1 MSNVSI
7 KKADHLL
14 DEKLMTPK
22 FRRGFQVEY
31 AKVLLTQKIA
41 EMRKKSHLNQ
51 KALAH
56 RLGVSQQVVS
66 RVETGENENLT
77 IDTLTRLARALGHKV
92 KISFHKAA
100 KNEVSLEI
108 A

>member
-1 MSNVSI
+1 MIKVSL

-14 DEKLMTPK
+14 DERLMTPK
-22 FRRGFQVEY
+22 FRRGYQMEY

-51 KALAH
+51 KTLAD

-66 RVETGENENLT
+66 RIETGENENMT
-77 IDTLTRLARALGHKV
+77 IDTLMRLARALGHKV
-92 KISFHKAA
+92 KISFCKAT
-100 KNEVSLEI
+100 KNEIPLEVS
-108 A
+108 

>member
-1 MSNVSI
+1 MANVSI

-22 FRRGFQVEY
+22 FRRGYQVEY
-31 AKVLLTQKIA
+31 AKVLLTQRIA
-41 EMRKKSHLNQ
+41 EMRKESHLNQ
-51 KALAH
+51 KTLAH

-66 RVETGENENLT
+66 RIETGENNNLT
-77 IDTLTRLARALGHKV
+77 IDTLAQLAQALGHKV
-92 KISFHKAA
+92 RISFHKVSR
-100 KNEVSLEI
+100 NGISLEV

>member
-1 MSNVSI
+1 MSKVSI
-7 KKADHLL
+7 KKADYLL
-14 DEKLMTPK
+14 DERLMTSQ
-22 FRRGFQVEY
+22 FRRGYQVEY

-51 KALAH
+51 KALAD

-66 RVETGENENLT
+66 RIETGQNENLT

-92 KISFHKAA
+92 KISFQKATR
-100 KNEVSLEI
+100 NDVPLEI
-108 A
+108 S

>member
-1 MSNVSI
+1 MSKVSI

-14 DEKLMTPK
+14 DEKLMSPK
-22 FRRGFQVEY
+22 FRRGYQVEY
-31 AKVLLTQKIA
+31 AKVLLTQKIS
-41 EMRKKSHLNQ
+41 EMRKRSNINQ
-51 KALAH
+51 KDLAN
-56 RLGVSQQVVS
+56 RLGISQQVVS
-66 RVETGENENLT
+66 RIETGENGNLT

-108 A
+108 S